1 MSEIPEI
8 PVTTEA
14 AHSPDDLK
22 FMDAAL
28 DLARVAAVADEV
40 PVGAV
45 LVKNG
50 EIIARAANS
59 VEQSKDALAH
69 AEMRVLAEGEK
80 IAGDW
85 RLTDCTLYVTK
96 EPCPMCAGAII
107 HTRLKRVVYG
117 VGDPKAGACG
127 GAVDLL
133 HLPGLNHRFE
143 CVKGVREIEAKAL
156 LQQFF
161 RAKRAT

>member
-1 MSEIPEI
+1 MAES
-8 PVTTEA
+8 T
-14 AHSPDDLK
+14 PDDLV
-22 FMDAAL
+22 FMDEAL
-28 DLARVAAVADEV
+28 ALAREAAAADEV

-45 LVKNG
+45 LVKDG
-50 EIIARAANS
+50 QIIARAANT

-80 IAGDW
+80 QAGDW
-85 RLTDCTLYVTK
+85 RLTECTLYVTK

-127 GAVDLL
+127 GAINLL
-133 HLPGLNHRFE
+133 QLPGLNHRFE
-143 CVKGVREIEAKAL
+143 CVAGVREAEAKTL
-156 LQQFF
+156 LQEFF
-161 RAKRAT
+161 RAKRQRLVDRA

>member
-1 MSEIPEI
+1 MDEALALAR
-8 PVTTEA
+8 EA
-14 AHSPDDLK
+14 A
-22 FMDAAL
+22 A
-28 DLARVAAVADEV
+28 ADEV

-45 LVKNG
+45 LVKDG
-50 EIIARAANS
+50 QVIARAANT

-80 IAGDW
+80 LAGDW
-85 RLTDCTLYVTK
+85 RLTECTLYVTK

-127 GAVDLL
+127 GAINLL
-133 HLPGLNHRFE
+133 QLPGLNHRFE
-143 CVKGVREIEAKAL
+143 CVAGVREAEARTL
-156 LQQFF
+156 LQDFF
-161 RAKRAT
+161 RAKRQR